1 VPDVHYSIQYDILHG
16 KQFSKIN
23 SEVTEELLEN
33 SYKLAKFVIPG
44 EYGLH
49 SNDKVAIG
57 LEIISNLLNKIKD
70 DLIWWN
76 LPTVQN
82 NAQKIIE
89 DEQFFLEHGGL
100 DKEKVSEEIKSTW
113 RHVRTRLYFASAS

>member
-1 VPDVHYSIQYDILHG
+1 MPDVHYSIQYDILHG

-57 LEIISNLLNKIKD
+57 LEVRKGGHNSVWNK
-70 DLIWWN
+70 
-76 LPTVQN
+76 
-82 NAQKIIE
+82 
-89 DEQFFLEHGGL
+89 
-100 DKEKVSEEIKSTW
+100 
-113 RHVRTRLYFASAS
+113 